1 MGSPG
6 PATGKRRRGETGK
19 KPSPLQ
25 LPNPNTIARPYVTI
39 AQVASGQPVAG
50 VRNTRNG
57 GLLPPRISPVGQ
69 LALGPPVGCTL
80 LIIRRDARP
89 TPAFERVDPYD
100 RVEELARK
108 RKALPPGGE
117 FRRRPVEPISLAC
130 EQDRIGGLTVPDS
143 LQRWRLAAVTLSEEP
158 WALGQASPFD
168 YAHGRPPV
176 ICRLP
181 DNSTGIGQAQ
191 TGSSRFIPEPSW
203 RHFTGVSRANVRR
216 RGFV

>member
-89 TPAFERVDPYD
+89 TPAFERVDPLD

-108 RKALPPGGE
+108 RKARPPGGE
-117 FRRRPVEPISLAC
+117 FRRRPVEAVLSRVRERPHRGSDGPRFSEA
-130 EQDRIGGLTVPDS
+130 
-143 LQRWRLAAVTLSEEP
+143 LAARRSHIERR
-158 WALGQASPFD
+158 ALGAGTGGRNLSAAFADERSFD
-168 YAHGRPPV
+168 LAHEK
-176 ICRLP
+176 
-181 DNSTGIGQAQ
+181 S
-191 TGSSRFIPEPSW
+191 
-203 RHFTGVSRANVRR
+203 
-216 RGFV
+216 